1 MRNESTTLIFWL
13 MFSFGVILFIG
24 FLSLFLLRGSPVDS
38 TYLYDEYFRNPQE
51 AWIGF
56 ASGPVF
62 VAISGFFRKAVI
74 R

>member
-13 MFSFGVILFIG
+13 MFSLGVTLFVG
-24 FLSLFLLRGSPVDS
+24 FLSLFLLKGSLADS
-38 TYLYDEYFRNPQE
+38 TIYDEYFRNPQE

-62 VAISGFFRKAVI
+62 VLISAFFRKAAI